1 MPANKNESSDTEL
14 SDIARQIDEAAKA
27 AELRDPD
34 EGKHWVDRSINR
46 LVELAGVCV
55 LMTIVLLVFSNA
67 VGRYTIGL
75 TFIWADEIVLGLL
88 PWLGMLGMFLS
99 VRRRQII
106 RIEFFVRLF
115 PPVMHRVLTILGSFA
130 AAAAFVYLALVSV
143 QYLELFGRD
152 RTVYL
157 RLERGWFMSAMVIGP
172 ALTAIAYAL
181 LIINN
186 LRGKEADDDGAG

>member
-1 MPANKNESSDTEL
+1 MPPNKNNSSDTEL

-27 AELRDPD
+27 VDLRDPD

-46 LVELAGVCV
+46 LVEVTGVCV
-55 LMTIVLLVFSNA
+55 LMTIVLLVFFNA

-106 RIEFFVRLF
+106 RIEFFVKLF
-115 PPVMHRVLTILGSFA
+115 PPVMHRTLTILGSFV
-130 AAAAFVYLALVSV
+130 AAAAFIYLALVSI

-172 ALTAIAYAL
+172 ALTAIAYVL
-181 LIINN
+181 LVLDH
-186 LRGKEADDDGAG
+186 LRGKAPDDDGSD